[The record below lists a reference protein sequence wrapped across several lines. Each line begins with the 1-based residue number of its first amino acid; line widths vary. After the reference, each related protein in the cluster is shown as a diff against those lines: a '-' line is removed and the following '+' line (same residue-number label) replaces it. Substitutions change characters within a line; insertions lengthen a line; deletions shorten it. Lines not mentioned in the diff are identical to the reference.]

1 MVDKRKSPTSDS
13 EASDSGS
20 GDDLEATPSG
30 PGPLVSLDAPSDG
43 FNCVTQLSTRFSVA
57 EKG

>member
-1 MVDKRKSPTSDS
+1 MVDKRKSPNSDS

-20 GDDLEATPSG
+20 DDDLEATPSG

-43 FNCVTQLSTRFSVA
+43 FSPVT
-57 EKG
+57 